1 MPIKLPQVGADSE
14 PLSGCLTRG
23 LVAFHK
29 RITCKIGV
37 HHIEHPNF
45 ETNDKALEVL
55 IFKGHKR
62 IPIIRSIVNNRHF
75 FAIFK
80 KAYEQ

>member
-1 MPIKLPQVGADSE
+1 MNDFTAELAKLV
-14 PLSGCLTRG
+14 
-23 LVAFHK
+23 
-29 RITCKIGV
+29 
-37 HHIEHPNF
+37 
-45 ETNDKALEVL
+45 
-55 IFKGHKR
+55 FKGHKR